1 MRQMIENQ
9 LISARL
15 DNCQVVLDRSVIGLG
30 VHFESASDLAPLY
43 LGRRLRETATAMTT
57 MCRHCRE
64 AVRAALDGMLPI
76 SMSAKPRLG
85 WLVKQP
91 IWLRHSVR

>member
-1 MRQMIENQ
+1 MREMIENQ
-9 LISARL
+9 QISARL
-15 DNCQVVLDRSVIGLG
+15 ENLQVVLGRDGIRLG
-30 VHFESASDLAPLY
+30 SHFDAASDLALLY

-64 AVRAALDGMLPI
+64 AVRAALDGMLPV
-76 SMSAKPRLG
+76 SMSTKPGLG

-91 IWLRHSVR
+91 MWLRHSVR